1 VQTPPGWYRDPHR
14 PEVERWWDGAAWTD
28 AARPAATAVGASP
41 THAARAAGART
52 RELAAVTAV
61 VLVIVALVV
70 GALVAGR
77 GSSAPPSAMRT
88 SVVGPPAT
96 VPTSGT
102 DFVES
107 SGTYTLRIGDAWD
120 SVELPSGAAWY
131 TGTGSREF
139 RDNVT
144 VIVED
149 LPRRVSLADY
159 VHISTENARRIGL
172 LFDTDTRAD
181 VVLSDGRDGVVID
194 YSSDQRG
201 FSLRHR
207 VVITVHD
214 LVAVTA
220 TFTSEDSRFDDSI
233 RDVDAFLRTLSVR

>member
-1 VQTPPGWYRDPHR
+1 M
-14 PEVERWWDGAAWTD
+14 AWTD
-28 AARPAATAVGASP
+28 AARAVGAGVP
-41 THAARAAGART
+41 AARPARPRGTRT

-70 GALVAGR
+70 SAVVAGR
-77 GSSAPPSAMRT
+77 GSSASPSALRT
-88 SVVGPPAT
+88 SAIGPPAS
-96 VPTSGT
+96 VPTSGS

-107 SGTYTLRIGDAWD
+107 SGTYSLRIGDGWD

-149 LPRRVSLADY
+149 LPRRISLVDY
-159 VHISTENARRIGL
+159 VDISTANARRLGL
-172 LFDTDTRAD
+172 LFDADTRAD

-194 YSSDQRG
+194 YSSEQRG

-220 TFTSEDSRFDDSI
+220 TFTTEGSRFDDSV